1 MVLPRLVL
9 LDVSCNQ
16 LETLPKAV
24 GQLAALKQ
32 LRAQGQRPGLVQLP
46 PELGS
51 CAALE
56 ELDVSSNSLMVHAAY
71 LARPLFPG
79 RLTPGSITGG
89 HS

>member
-9 LDVSCNQ
+9 LDVSYNQ
-16 LETLPKAV
+16 LATLPTAV

-32 LRAQGQRPGLVQLP
+32 LRAQGQRPGLVLLP

-56 ELDVSSNSLMVHAAY
+56 ELDVSANSLKAPAPY
-71 LARPLFPG
+71 LASPCAPG
-79 RLTPGSITGG
+79 D
-89 HS
+89 